1 MTAADTAADPARAI
15 VQLKRAGGGSVGPQ
29 RLVLLAAIA
38 DHGSIAGAAR
48 AVGLS
53 YKGAW
58 EAVQAL
64 NNLFDH
70 ALVDARQGGAAT
82 VTAAGRL
89 VLEAYGAIEQE
100 LDGVLE
106 KLDRAVASAGLGSDI
121 VWRMRMR
128 TSARN
133 MLRGKVFSVTDGAVN
148 AEVVLDIGNG
158 LKVTAIVT
166 RESVAELGLAAGR
179 EALALIKA
187 SFVILV
193 AGSDQ
198 VSSSARNH
206 YAGTVTDHLPGA
218 VSDQIALDIGGGKTI
233 VATVTH
239 ESGETLG
246 FQVGDKAQALIKASH
261 VILAVDSPPPPPP
274 PPPPDPLNRL

>member
-1 MTAADTAADPARAI
+1 MTAADTSTDPARAV
-15 VQLKRAGGGSVGPQ
+15 VQLKRTGGTSVGPQ
-29 RLVLLAAIA
+29 RLVLLSAIA
-38 DHGSIAGAAR
+38 EHGSIASAAR

-89 VLEAYGAIEQE
+89 VLKAYGAIEEE
-100 LDGVLE
+100 LVALLD
-106 KLDRAVASAGLGSDI
+106 KLDRAVADAGLGSDI

-133 MLRGKVFSVTDGAVN
+133 MLRGKVVAVTDGAVN

-158 LKVTAIVT
+158 LTVTAIVT
-166 RESVAELGLAAGR
+166 RESVAELDLAPGR

-193 AGSDQ
+193 VGNDI
-198 VSSSARNH
+198 VRSSARNH
-206 YAGTVTDHLPGA
+206 YAGTVIDHLPGA
-218 VSDQIALDIGGGKTI
+218 VSDEIALDIGGGKTI

-239 ESGETLG
+239 ESGESLG
-246 FQVGDKAQALIKASH
+246 FRVGDKAQALIKASH
-261 VILAVDSPPPPPP
+261 VILAVD
-274 PPPPDPLNRL
+274 

>member
-1 MTAADTAADPARAI
+1 MTAPKTAADPAKAV
-15 VQLKRAGGGSVGPQ
+15 VQLKRAGGTAVGPQ
-29 RLVLLAAIA
+29 RLVLLSAIA
-38 DHGSIAGAAR
+38 EHGSIASAAR
-48 AVGLS
+48 AIGLS

-70 ALVDARQGGAAT
+70 ALVEARQGGAAT
-82 VTAAGRL
+82 VTAAGHV
-89 VLEAYGAIEQE
+89 VLKAYGAIEDE
-100 LDGVLE
+100 LVTLLE
-106 KLDRAVASAGLGSDI
+106 KLDRAVAGAGLGSDI

-133 MLRGKVFSVTDGAVN
+133 MLRGTVLSVTDGAVN

-166 RESVAELGLAAGR
+166 RESVAELELALGR

-187 SFVILV
+187 SFVILMDGDAAV
-193 AGSDQ
+193 RT
-198 VSSSARNH
+198 SARNR
-206 YAGTVTDHLPGA
+206 YAGTVINHLAGV
-218 VSDQIALDIGGGKTI
+218 VSDEIALDIGGGKTI

-246 FQVGDKAQALIKASH
+246 FKVGDRVQALIKASH
-261 VILAVDSPPPPPP
+261 VILAVD
-274 PPPPDPLNRL
+274 

>member
-1 MTAADTAADPARAI
+1 MNDARTANPAKAV
-15 VQLKRAGGGSVGPQ
+15 VQLKRTGASVGPQ

-38 DHGSIAGAAR
+38 EQGSIASAAR
-48 AVGLS
+48 AIGLS

-70 ALVDARQGGAAT
+70 PLVDAKQGGAAT
-82 VTAAGRL
+82 VTAAGHL
-89 VLEAYGAIEQE
+89 VLTAYGAIEEE
-100 LDGVLE
+100 LVTLLE
-106 KLDRAVASAGLGSDI
+106 KLDRAVASSGLGSDV

-133 MLRGKVFSVTDGAVN
+133 MLRGKVVSVTDGAVN
-148 AEVVLDIGNG
+148 SAVVLDIGHG
-158 LKVTAIVT
+158 LTVTAIVT
-166 RESVAELGLAAGR
+166 RESVAELGLAPGR

-193 AGSDQ
+193 AGSDR
-198 VSSSARNH
+198 VASSARNH
-206 YAGTVTDHLPGA
+206 FHGTVIDHQPGA
-218 VSDQIALDIGGGKTI
+218 VSDEIAIDIGGGKTI

-239 ESGETLG
+239 ESGESLG
-246 FQVGDKAQALIKASH
+246 FKVGDKAQALIKASH
-261 VILAVDSPPPPPP
+261 VILAVD
-274 PPPPDPLNRL
+274 

>member
-1 MTAADTAADPARAI
+1 MTAAKTATDPAKAV
-15 VQLKRAGGGSVGPQ
+15 VQLKRAGGTAVGPQ
-29 RLVLLAAIA
+29 RLVLLSAIA
-38 DHGSIAGAAR
+38 EHGSIASAAR
-48 AVGLS
+48 AIGLS

-82 VTAAGRL
+82 VTAAGHL
-89 VLEAYGAIEQE
+89 VLKAYGAIEEE
-100 LDGVLE
+100 LVTLLE
-106 KLDRAVASAGLGSDI
+106 KLDRAVAGAGLGSDI

-133 MLRGKVFSVTDGAVN
+133 MLRGKVLSVTDGAVN

-166 RESVAELGLAAGR
+166 RESVAELDLAPGR

-193 AGSDQ
+193 AGSDS
-198 VSSSARNH
+198 VRSSARNH
-206 YAGTVTDHLPGA
+206 YAGTVIDHLPGA
-218 VSDQIALDIGGGKTI
+218 VSDEIALDIGGGKTI

-239 ESGETLG
+239 ESGESLG
-246 FQVGDKAQALIKASH
+246 FKVGDKAQALIKASH
-261 VILAVDSPPPPPP
+261 VILAVD
-274 PPPPDPLNRL
+274 

>member
-1 MTAADTAADPARAI
+1 MTDARTADPARAV
-15 VQLKRAGGGSVGPQ
+15 VQLKRAGGASAGPQ

-38 DHGSIAGAAR
+38 EHGSIAGAAR
-48 AVGLS
+48 AIGLS

-70 ALVDARQGGAAT
+70 PLVDAKQGGAAT
-82 VTAAGRL
+82 VTPAGHV
-89 VLEAYGAIEQE
+89 VLKAYGAIEAE
-100 LDGVLE
+100 LGTLLE
-106 KLDRAVASAGLGSDI
+106 RLDRAVATAGLGSDI

-133 MLRGKVFSVTDGAVN
+133 MLRGKVVTVTEGAVN
-148 AEVVLDIGNG
+148 AEVVLEIGNG
-158 LKVTAIVT
+158 LTVTAIVT
-166 RESVAELGLAAGR
+166 RESVAELGLIPGR

-193 AGSDQ
+193 ASEGK

-206 YAGTVTDHLPGA
+206 YTGTVIAHQAGA
-218 VSDQIALDIGGGKTI
+218 VSDEIALDIGSGKTI

-239 ESGETLG
+239 ASGESLG
-246 FQVGDKAQALIKASH
+246 LEVGDKAQALIKASH
-261 VILAVDSPPPPPP
+261 VIIAVD
-274 PPPPDPLNRL
+274 

>member
-1 MTAADTAADPARAI
+1 MPDAKTADPAKAV
-15 VQLKRAGGGSVGPQ
+15 VQLKRTGGASVGPQ
-29 RLVLLAAIA
+29 RLTLLAAIA
-38 DHGSIAGAAR
+38 EHGSIASAAR
-48 AVGLS
+48 AIGLS

-70 ALVDARQGGAAT
+70 PLVDAKQGGAAT
-82 VTAAGRL
+82 VTAAGHV
-89 VLEAYGAIEQE
+89 VLKAYGAIEEE
-100 LDGVLE
+100 LVALLE
-106 KLDRAVASAGLGSDI
+106 KLDRAVAGAGLGSDI

-133 MLRGKVFSVTDGAVN
+133 MLRGKVLTVTDGAVN
-148 AEVVLDIGNG
+148 AEVTLDIGNG
-158 LKVTAIVT
+158 LTVTAIVT
-166 RESVAELGLAAGR
+166 RESVAELGLAPGR

-193 AGSDQ
+193 AGGGK

-206 YAGTVTDHLPGA
+206 YTGTVTDHQAGA
-218 VSDQIALDIGGGKTI
+218 VSDEIAVDIGGGKTI

-239 ESGETLG
+239 ESGEKLE
-246 FQVGDKAQALIKASH
+246 FKVGDKAQALIKASH
-261 VILAVDSPPPPPP
+261 VILAVD
-274 PPPPDPLNRL
+274 

>member
-1 MTAADTAADPARAI
+1 MNDAKTADPAKAV
-15 VQLKRAGGGSVGPQ
+15 VQLKRSSGASVGPQ

-38 DHGSIAGAAR
+38 EHGSIASAAR
-48 AVGLS
+48 AIGLS

-70 ALVDARQGGAAT
+70 PLVDARQGGAAT
-82 VTAAGRL
+82 VTAAGHL
-89 VLEAYGAIEQE
+89 VLKAYGAIEEE
-100 LDGVLE
+100 LVTLLE

-133 MLRGKVFSVTDGAVN
+133 MLRGRVVSVTDGAVN
-148 AEVVLDIGNG
+148 AEVTLDIGNG
-158 LKVTAIVT
+158 LTVTAIVT
-166 RESVAELGLAAGR
+166 RESLAELGLAAGR

-193 AGSDQ
+193 AGSGK

-206 YAGTVTDHLPGA
+206 YAGTVIDHQAGA
-218 VSDQIALDIGGGKTI
+218 VSDEIALDIGGGKTI

-246 FQVGDKAQALIKASH
+246 FKLGDTAQALIKASH
-261 VILAVDSPPPPPP
+261 VILAVD
-274 PPPPDPLNRL
+274 

>member
-133 MLRGKVFSVTDGAVN
+133 MLRGKVLTVTDGAVN
-148 AEVVLDIGNG
+148 AEVILDIGNG
-158 LKVTAIVT
+158 LTVTAIVT
-166 RESVAELGLAAGR
+166 RESVAELNLAPGR

-187 SFVILV
+187 SFVDPRRRRRKGQFFGAQSLCRH
-193 AGSDQ
+193 GDRP
-198 VSSSARNH
+198 SARGGQRRGR
-206 YAGTVTDHLPGA
+206 AGHRRRQDDRRHRHP
-218 VSDQIALDIGGGKTI
+218 
-233 VATVTH
+233 
-239 ESGETLG
+239 
-246 FQVGDKAQALIKASH
+246 
-261 VILAVDSPPPPPP
+261 
-274 PPPPDPLNRL
+274 